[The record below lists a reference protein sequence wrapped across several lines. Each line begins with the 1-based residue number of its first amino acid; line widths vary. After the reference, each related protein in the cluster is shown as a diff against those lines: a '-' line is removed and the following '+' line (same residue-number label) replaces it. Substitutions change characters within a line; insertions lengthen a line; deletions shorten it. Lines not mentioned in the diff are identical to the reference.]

1 MILEKNPKQVL
12 LDLHA
17 LGSPG
22 ADPRVRDF
30 LESYFLDEE
39 VKFIKEMATTW
50 PASAGWAPDWTEQV
64 AFWKAYL
71 RA

>member
-1 MILEKNPKQVL
+1 MKVAMILEKNPKQVL

-39 VKFIKEMATTW
+39 VKFIKEMATT
-50 PASAGWAPDWTEQV
+50 
-64 AFWKAYL
+64 
-71 RA
+71 